1 MDNPGNASLMA
12 IPRGRILSLSPQL
25 KQKEGRFVPKSLT
38 IVIPALN
45 EEDAIGNTIERCLAA
60 RESIINKTPVR
71 EVAIIVVSDGSTDRT
86 AEIARSYESVDVIA
100 YEKNLGYGAAIK
112 CGFSKASSDL
122 LCFLDADGTCDPEYF
137 VDLCNTAINDSADL
151 VLGSRM
157 HKESKMPGLRW
168 LGNRMFA
175 AMASYLSG
183 KKIIDT
189 ATGMRVIRKDALR
202 KLYPLPTGL
211 HFTPAMTL
219 RALVSDLLVREVPVP
234 YHERTGRS
242 KLRVLRDGLRFFFA
256 IIEIALC
263 YCPLKFFGSTSAL
276 LLLVA
281 LCYSI
286 DPVWSYSI
294 QHIIGENLI
303 YRQIVI
309 NTFFLAG
316 LLTLSIGVVAER
328 VAAAL
333 NGNNRPH
340 SALGRL
346 VLRLCST
353 RKMLV
358 AGSGLIFFGVISNIG
373 GLAEYLMTRHVS
385 YHWGVL
391 SMGSLC
397 VLAGLQFTAMG
408 IFELLV
414 NRILQRTN
422 GNTGNAAG

>member
-1 MDNPGNASLMA
+1 MDNPGNFSSMA
-12 IPRGRILSLSPQL
+12 IPEGYVLSSRLREMGGRS
-25 KQKEGRFVPKSLT
+25 VPKSLT

-45 EEDAIGNTIERCLAA
+45 EEDAIGDTIERCLAA
-60 RESIINKTPVR
+60 RKSIIRNTPIR

-86 AEIARSYESVDVIA
+86 AEIALSYESVDVIA
-100 YEKNLGYGAAIK
+100 YETNVGYGAAIK
-112 CGFSKASSDL
+112 GGFAKASSDL
-122 LCFLDADGTCDPEYF
+122 VCFLDADGTCDPEYF
-137 VDLCNTAINDSADL
+137 VDLCNAAIDDSADL

-157 HKESKMPGLRW
+157 HKDSKMPGLRRF
-168 LGNRMFA
+168 GNRMFA
-175 AMASYLSG
+175 ATASYLSG

-189 ATGMRVIRKDALR
+189 ATGMRVIRKDALP

-219 RALVSDLLVREVPVP
+219 RALVANLLIRELPVP

-242 KLRVLRDGLRFFFA
+242 KLNILPDGLRFFLA

-263 YCPLKFFGSTSAL
+263 YCPLKFFGPASIL
-276 LLLVA
+276 LWLAA

-286 DPVWSYSI
+286 DPAWNYI
-294 QHIIGENLI
+294 TQHIIGENFI
-303 YRQIVI
+303 YRQIAI

-333 NGNNRPH
+333 NGNDRRH

-353 RKMLV
+353 IKMLV
-358 AGSGLIFFGVISNIG
+358 VGTVLIFIGVFGNIG
-373 GLAEYLMTRHVS
+373 GLAEYLMTGRVS
-385 YHWGVL
+385 YHWGVF
-391 SMGSLC
+391 SIGSLF

-408 IFELLV
+408 IFELLI
-414 NRILQRTN
+414 NRILERNAN
-422 GNTGNAAG
+422 GK

>member
-1 MDNPGNASLMA
+1 MDKPGNLSLMA
-12 IPRGRILSLSPQL
+12 IPNGNILSLSSRL
-25 KQKEGRFVPKSLT
+25 REMEERSVPKSLT

-45 EEDAIGNTIERCLAA
+45 EEDAIGDTIERCLAA
-60 RESIINKTPVR
+60 RESIIGNTPIR

-100 YEKNLGYGAAIK
+100 FEKNLGYGAAIK
-112 CGFSKASSDL
+112 HGFSKASSDL

-137 VDLCNTAINDSADL
+137 VDLCNAAINDSADL

-157 HKESKMPGLRW
+157 HKDSRMPLLRRF
-168 LGNRMFA
+168 GNRVFA

-183 KKIIDT
+183 KRIIDT
-189 ATGMRVIRKDALR
+189 ATGMRVIRKEVLT

-219 RALVSDLLVREVPVP
+219 RALVSDLLIRELPVP

-242 KLRVLRDGLRFFFA
+242 KLSILRDGLRFLLA
-256 IIEIALC
+256 ITEIALC
-263 YCPLKFFGSTSAL
+263 YCPLKFFGFTSSL
-276 LLLVA
+276 FLLVA

-286 DPVWSYSI
+286 DPAWNYVI
-294 QHIIGENLI
+294 QDTIGGNFI

-316 LLTLSIGVVAER
+316 LMTLSIGVVAER
-328 VAAAL
+328 VAASL
-333 NGNNRPH
+333 NGNNRRH

-346 VLRLCST
+346 VLWLCST

-358 AGSGLIFFGVISNIG
+358 TGSVLIFTGVFSNING
-373 GLAEYLMTRHVS
+373 ITEYLMTRHVS
-385 YHWGVL
+385 YHWGAL
-391 SMGSLC
+391 SMGSMC
-397 VLAGLQFTAMG
+397 VLAGLQFTALG

-414 NRILQRTN
+414 NRILERNTN
-422 GNTGNAAG
+422 GDKGN

>member
-1 MDNPGNASLMA
+1 MDNPGNFSMMQ
-12 IPRGRILSLSPQL
+12 IPRGRILSLSSRL
-25 KQKEGRFVPKSLT
+25 REAEGRSVPKSLT

-45 EEDAIGNTIERCLAA
+45 EEDAIGDTIERCLAA
-60 RESIINKTPVR
+60 RESIIRNTPIR

-86 AEIARSYESVDVIA
+86 AEIALSYESVDVIA

-112 CGFSKASSDL
+112 RGFAKASSDL
-122 LCFLDADGTCDPEYF
+122 LCFLDADGTCDPEHF
-137 VDLCNTAINDSADL
+137 VDLCNAAINDSADM

-157 HKESKMPGLRW
+157 HKQSRMPGLRW
-168 LGNRMFA
+168 LGNRIFA

-189 ATGMRVIRKDALR
+189 ATGMRVIRKDALP

-211 HFTPAMTL
+211 HFTPAMTF
-219 RALVSDLLVREVPVP
+219 RALVADLLIRELPVP
-234 YHERTGRS
+234 YNERTGRS
-242 KLRVLRDGLRFFFA
+242 KLRILPDGLRFFLA

-263 YCPLKFFGSTSAL
+263 YCPLKFFGSASTL
-276 LLLVA
+276 LWLVA

-286 DPVWSYSI
+286 DPAWNYVVR
-294 QHIIGENLI
+294 HIIGENFI
-303 YRQIVI
+303 YRQIAI

-328 VAAAL
+328 VAAVL
-333 NGNNRPH
+333 NGNDRRH
-340 SALGRL
+340 SAMGRL

-358 AGSGLIFFGVISNIG
+358 VGSALIFIGVFSNIG
-373 GLAEYLMTRHVS
+373 GLAEYLVTWHIS
-385 YHWGVL
+385 YHWGAL

-397 VLAGLQFTAMG
+397 VLAGMQFTAMG

-414 NRILQRTN
+414 NRILDRTN
-422 GNTGNAAG
+422 GNKGN

>member
-1 MDNPGNASLMA
+1 MGKSLTA
-12 IPRGRILSLSPQL
+12 IPERPILSLNSRLGQKDGRSVPQ
-25 KQKEGRFVPKSLT
+25 SLT

-45 EEDAIGNTIERCLAA
+45 EEDAIGDTIERCLAA
-60 RESIINKTPVR
+60 KESILRNTTIR
-71 EVAIIVVSDGSTDRT
+71 EVEIIVVSDGSTDRT
-86 AEIARSYESVDVIA
+86 AEIAFSYEFVNVIA

-112 CGFSKASSDL
+112 HGFSKASSDL

-137 VDLCNTAINDSADL
+137 VDLCNAAINDSADL

-157 HKESKMPGLRW
+157 HKESRMPALRW
-168 LGNRMFA
+168 FGNRVFA

-189 ATGMRVIRKDALR
+189 ATGMRVIRKEALA

-219 RALVSDLLVREVPVP
+219 RAMVSDLLIRELPVP

-242 KLRVLRDGLRFFFA
+242 KLSILRDGLRFFLA

-263 YCPLKFFGSTSAL
+263 YCPLKFFGAATIML
-276 LLLVA
+276 WLVA

-286 DPVWSYSI
+286 DPIWNYI
-294 QHIIGENLI
+294 FQHIIGENFV
-303 YRQIVI
+303 YRQIAI

-316 LLTLSIGVVAER
+316 LLTLSIGVIAEH
-328 VAAAL
+328 ATAAL
-333 NGNNRPH
+333 NGNKRSH

-358 AGSGLIFFGVISNIG
+358 AGSVSIFIGVFGNISGLT
-373 GLAEYLMTRHVS
+373 EYLMTRHVS
-385 YHWGVL
+385 YHWGVVSL
-391 SMGSLC
+391 GSLC
-397 VLAGLQFTAMG
+397 VLAGLQLTAMG
-408 IFELLV
+408 IFQLLID
-414 NRILQRTN
+414 RILERNTN
-422 GNTGNAAG
+422 GYKGN

>member
-1 MDNPGNASLMA
+1 MDNPGKISSMA
-12 IPRGRILSLSPQL
+12 IPKGRILSLSSRL
-25 KQKEGRFVPKSLT
+25 REIEGRSIPKSLT

-45 EEDAIGNTIERCLAA
+45 EEDAIGATIERCLAA
-60 RESIINKTPVR
+60 RESILRDTPIR
-71 EVAIIVVSDGSTDRT
+71 EIAIIVVSDGSTDRT
-86 AEIARSYESVDVIA
+86 AEIALSYESVDVIA

-112 CGFSKASSDL
+112 RGFSKASSDL

-137 VDLCNTAINDSADL
+137 VDLCNAAINDSADL
-151 VLGSRM
+151 VLGCRM
-157 HKESKMPGLRW
+157 HKESKMRGLRRF
-168 LGNRMFA
+168 GNRMYA

-189 ATGMRVIRKDALR
+189 ATGMRVIRRDALP

-211 HFTPAMTL
+211 HFTPAMTF
-219 RALVSDLLVREVPVP
+219 RALVSDLLIRELPVP

-242 KLRVLRDGLRFFFA
+242 KLRILPDGLRFFFA

-263 YCPLKFFGSTSAL
+263 YCPLKFFGSTSTL
-276 LLLVA
+276 LFLVA

-286 DPVWSYSI
+286 DPAWNYVA
-294 QHIIGENLI
+294 QHIVGSNFI
-303 YRQIVI
+303 YRQILI

-328 VAAAL
+328 VAATL
-333 NGNNRPH
+333 NGNNRRH
-340 SALGRL
+340 SALGRW

-358 AGSGLIFFGVISNIG
+358 TGFVLIVIGVFSNIG
-373 GLAEYLMTRHVS
+373 GLAEYLITRHVS

-391 SMGSLC
+391 SIGSLC
-397 VLAGLQFTAMG
+397 VLAGLQLTAMG

-414 NRILQRTN
+414 NRILERNTN
-422 GNTGNAAG
+422 GHKGN

>member
-1 MDNPGNASLMA
+1 MA
-12 IPRGRILSLSPQL
+12 IPRGRILSLSSQL
-25 KQKEGRFVPKSLT
+25 RQKEGRFVPKSLT

-60 RESIINKTPVR
+60 RESIINNTPIR

-137 VDLCNTAINDSADL
+137 VDLCNTAVNDSADL

-286 DPVWSYSI
+286 DPAWSYSI